1 MPLSEQEQR
10 LLDEMERN
18 LYRNDADFV
27 STVAGRRGKPSYRGI
42 AIGALV
48 ALLGVAGLVLG
59 VVLQMPLVGV
69 LAFAVML
76 AGVMVAISP
85 SKVGSKA
92 APRDA
97 RDIFTAPSR
106 STGQRPGGNKASS
119 GGFMDKLNSRWE
131 RRQDD
136 GNG

>member
-42 AIGALV
+42 AIGVLIALV
-48 ALLGVAGLVLG
+48 GVAGLVLG
-59 VVLQMPLVGV
+59 VILRIPIVGV
-69 LAFAVML
+69 LAFAIML

-85 SKVGSKA
+85 TKGGSTA

-106 STGQRPGGNKASS
+106 PAGKTST

>member
-27 STVAGRRGKPSYRGI
+27 STVGGRRGKPSYRGI
-42 AIGALV
+42 AIGVLV
-48 ALLGVAGLVLG
+48 ALLGVVGLVLG
-59 VVLQMPLVGV
+59 VVLRAPVVGIIG
-69 LAFAVML
+69 FAVML
-76 AGVMVAISP
+76 AGVMIAISP
-85 SKVGSKA
+85 SKGGSKT

-97 RDIFTAPSR
+97 RDIYSAPSR
-106 STGQRPGGNKASS
+106 PAGKASS
-119 GGFMDKLNSRWE
+119 TGFMDRLNSRWE

-136 GNG
+136 GNNG

>member
-27 STVAGRRGKPSYRGI
+27 STVGGRRGKPSYRGI
-42 AIGALV
+42 AIGVLV
-48 ALLGVAGLVLG
+48 ALLGVVGLVLG
-59 VVLQMPLVGV
+59 VILRVPLVGIIG
-69 LAFAVML
+69 FAVML

-85 SKVGSKA
+85 SNGSSKSV
-92 APRDA
+92 PRDA
-97 RDIFTAPSR
+97 RDIYSAPSR
-106 STGQRPGGNKASS
+106 PTGKPSST
-119 GGFMDKLNSRWE
+119 GFMDKLNSRWE

>member
-27 STVAGRRGKPSYRGI
+27 STVGGRRGKPSYRGI
-42 AIGALV
+42 AIGALI
-48 ALLGVAGLVLG
+48 ALVGVAGLVLG
-59 VVLQMPLVGV
+59 VILRIPIVGII
-69 LAFAVML
+69 AFAVML

-85 SKVGSKA
+85 SKGGSKS

-97 RDIFTAPSR
+97 RDIFSAP
-106 STGQRPGGNKASS
+106 QRPAGKAPSS

>member
-27 STVAGRRGKPSYRGI
+27 STVGGRSGKPSYRGI
-42 AIGALV
+42 AIGVLV
-48 ALLGVAGLVLG
+48 ALLGVVGLVLG
-59 VVLQMPLVGV
+59 VILRVPVVGIIG
-69 LAFAVML
+69 FAVML

-85 SKVGSKA
+85 SKGGSKSV
-92 APRDA
+92 PSDA
-97 RDIFTAPSR
+97 RDIYSTPSR
-106 STGQRPGGNKASS
+106 STGKTSS
-119 GGFMDKLNSRWE
+119 SGFMDKLNSRWE

>member
-27 STVAGRRGKPSYRGI
+27 STVGGRGGKPSYRGI
-42 AIGALV
+42 AIGVLV
-48 ALLGVAGLVLG
+48 ALVGVVGLVLG
-59 VVLQMPLVGV
+59 VILQVPLVGI
-69 LAFAVML
+69 LSFAVML
-76 AGVMVAISP
+76 AGVMVAIAP
-85 SKVGSKA
+85 SKGGSKS

-97 RDIFTAPSR
+97 RDIFTAP
-106 STGQRPGGNKASS
+106 QRPAGKASS
-119 GGFMDKLNSRWE
+119 GSFMDKLNSRWE

-136 GNG
+136 GNN

>member
-27 STVAGRRGKPSYRGI
+27 STVGGRRGKPSYRGI
-42 AIGALV
+42 AVGVLV
-48 ALLGVAGLVLG
+48 ALLGVVGLVLG
-59 VVLQMPLVGV
+59 VILRVPLVGIIG
-69 LAFAVML
+69 FAVML
-76 AGVMVAISP
+76 AGVMIAISP
-85 SKVGSKA
+85 GKGSGKTSV
-92 APRDA
+92 PRDA
-97 RDIFTAPSR
+97 RDVFTAPR
-106 STGQRPGGNKASS
+106 RATGKASGS
-119 GGFMDKLNSRWE
+119 GFMDKLNSRWE

>member
-27 STVAGRRGKPSYRGI
+27 STVGGRRGKPSYRGI
-42 AIGALV
+42 AIGVLV
-48 ALLGVAGLVLG
+48 ALLGVVGLVLG
-59 VVLQMPLVGV
+59 VILRVPLVGIIG
-69 LAFAVML
+69 FAVML
-76 AGVMVAISP
+76 AGVMIAISP
-85 SKVGSKA
+85 SKGASKSV
-92 APRDA
+92 PRDA
-97 RDIFTAPSR
+97 RDIYTAPSR
-106 STGQRPGGNKASS
+106 STGKPSS
-119 GGFMDKLNSRWE
+119 TGFMDKLNSRWE